1 MVQMN
6 AFVTV
11 TYLVLFSSFFHR
23 RYVVPTRVPV
33 PALRSKMKAE
43 GVPPTGHATTIREGG
58 QARRR
63 SQRLAPSS
71 TNTS

>member
-1 MVQMN
+1 MN

-23 RYVVPTRVPV
+23 RYVAPTRVPV
-33 PALRSKMKAE
+33 PAPHPKMNAD
-43 GVPPTGHATTIREGG
+43 GVPSTGHATTVREGG

-71 TNTS
+71 TNSS